1 MQQNKNTIIP
11 LKFSI
16 TIFHF
21 LSLKH
26 QMFFF
31 FFNIQ
36 KHNSLKNK
44 NYTLYH
50 LQPLTENHICRCRQS
65 CSTQK
70 SSNIYSSLTTT
81 SRNTEVEVFAIE
93 WWWTDCYHHPPY
105 LYFKIHQKKK
115 KKVIRYG
122 EDILKSHF
130 WFFCYCVV
138 SLLCQSSS
146 TSFIC
151 SFIYLFIYFSIRQ
164 MTS

>member
-1 MQQNKNTIIP
+1 
-11 LKFSI
+11 
-16 TIFHF
+16 
-21 LSLKH
+21 
-26 QMFFF
+26 MFFF
-31 FFNIQ
+31 FFQYLETQLSQ
-36 KHNSLKNK
+36 KQELHSLSPLAADRKSHLPLPTILLHPKKFQHLLQSNDNTAK
-44 NYTLYH
+44 HRSRGFCDWMVVDRLLPPPTL
-50 LQPLTENHICRCRQS
+50 PLFQN
-65 CSTQK
+65 
-70 SSNIYSSLTTT
+70 
-81 SRNTEVEVFAIE
+81 
-93 WWWTDCYHHPPY
+93 PP
-105 LYFKIHQKKK
+105 KKKKK